1 MRRRYRRATRV
12 ALARGETVPDTI
24 REDFWGLGGLAGWT
38 SDGWDR
44 FGAVRPGEQAKK
56 EKKWDKMPVLVEAE
70 AMKEAKLGTGDLWDE
85 IRPLTV
91 QSARLLHEL
100 PSFTDSLANFQSRH
114 PTQDVPPRLRQPTLF
129 SRNRNTLFSDTTV
142 PSRRA
147 RKKPED
153 LELNR
158 TIEAGEALRIAVVVQ
173 MPTFSVDGQR
183 YRQGDNDEEVAWE
196 SGMELGLWEGVV
208 EPHCNAGRHSPDPGQ
223 SFQNGTEEEEWR
235 GLARRRS
242 EESYEDG
249 DIALYR

>member
-1 MRRRYRRATRV
+1 MGRNQSR
-12 ALARGETVPDTI
+12 
-24 REDFWGLGGLAGWT
+24 
-38 SDGWDR
+38 S
-44 FGAVRPGEQAKK
+44 RPNADCGKRLTFCPQ
-56 EKKWDKMPVLVEAE
+56 
-70 AMKEAKLGTGDLWDE
+70 
-85 IRPLTV
+85 PLTV

-100 PSFTDSLANFQSRH
+100 PSFTDSLANFQSHH
-114 PTQDVPPRLRQPTLF
+114 PTQDAPPRLRQPALF

-208 EPHCNAGRHSPDPGQ
+208 EPNCNAGRHSPDPGQ